1 MRANDGPAPRPY
13 NGAKVDLNEDMNA
26 TMGQGTMYEFGRWRV
41 SSGRICALAML
52 AMWLATAAPSPARA
66 QEAAAASTAV
76 ADPNEPTDLTVANRP
91 ITTLRAMAF
100 GASPSERVEAI
111 TDGLEVVLE
120 RGGPLVVSTRPIP
133 EGVAIQVDGKL
144 LFRILDSDANQE
156 AGETTAMAADAAAR
170 NLQQALDEL
179 RESRNSDAMLKAIG
193 YTLLATTVLFG
204 LLWAIV
210 RCYGFVARRIHAVVQ
225 LRSEKLVPNWGQ
237 QVVGRSGIADLAVVP
252 VKLAAWVAT
261 LLLVYQWAALVLE
274 FFPYTRPWGEG
285 LFDNLLG
292 ALGRFGRNVLDAVPG
307 LLFVALIFFVTRFV
321 VRAVRAFFEGV
332 QAGRIQVAWIDD
344 TTARPTG
351 RLLIAI
357 IWLFSLVAA
366 YPYIPG
372 SDSEAFKGIGVFVG
386 LMLSI
391 GASGVVNQAVSGLM
405 LMYTKAL
412 RPGEFVQVGETEGT
426 VTSVGFLTTR
436 IETLRN
442 VEVTL
447 PNAYLVGNVTRNF
460 SRLMANGG
468 MRLTTAVTIGYN
480 TPWRQVQAML
490 QIAAERTARIA
501 QDPPPRV
508 LQTALQDF
516 YVEYTLIVCVAEP
529 KLKFVVLNELH
540 SHIQDVFN
548 EYGVQIM
555 SPNYEA
561 DPADK
566 KFVPK
571 EQWYPTPAR
580 ADSTAVE
587 APAGASAPVAE

>member
-1 MRANDGPAPRPY
+1 MRA
-13 NGAKVDLNEDMNA
+13 
-26 TMGQGTMYEFGRWRV
+26 FGRWLTLCGRV
-41 SSGRICALAML
+41 FAPAVLIAM
-52 AMWLATAAPSPARA
+52 LATAATPVPAHA
-66 QEAAAASTAV
+66 EDSASAPV
-76 ADPNEPTDLTVANRP
+76 VVDPNQPTELIVANRP

-100 GASPSERVEAI
+100 GANPAERVEAI
-111 TDGLEVVLE
+111 TDGLEVMLQ
-120 RGGPLVVSTRPIP
+120 RGGPLVVSARPIP
-133 EGVAIQVDGKL
+133 EGVAILVDGRF
-144 LFRILDSDANQE
+144 LFRILDGDANQE
-156 AGETTAMAADAAAR
+156 AGETTAMAADAAVR
-170 NLQQALDEL
+170 SLQQALNEV
-179 RESRNSDAMLKAIG
+179 RESRNSETMLKAAG
-193 YTLLATTVLFG
+193 YALFATTILAV
-204 LLWAIV
+204 LLWAV
-210 RCYGFVARRIHAVVQ
+210 MRGYAYASRRIRAFVEM
-225 LRSEKLVPNWGQ
+225 RSDKLAPSWSSH
-237 QVVGRSGIADLAVVP
+237 VVGRSGIADLAVVP
-252 VKLAAWVAT
+252 IKLVAWAVA

-285 LFDNLLG
+285 LFQNLLG
-292 ALGRFGRNVLDAVPG
+292 GLGRFGRNILNAVPG
-307 LLFVALIFFVTRFV
+307 LLFVALIFFVTRFI
-321 VRAVRAFFEGV
+321 VRVVRAFFDGV
-332 QAGRIQVAWIDD
+332 QAGRIQVAWIDE

-412 RPGEFVQVGETEGT
+412 RPGEFVQIGDTEGT
-426 VTSVGFLTTR
+426 VMSVGFLTTR

-447 PNAYLVGNVTRNF
+447 PNAYLAGNVTRNF
-460 SRLMANGG
+460 SRLVTNGG
-468 MRLTTAVTIGYN
+468 MRLTTSVTIGYD
-480 TPWRQVQAML
+480 TPWRQVHAML
-490 QIAAERTARIA
+490 AIAAERTSRISREPA
-501 QDPPPRV
+501 PRV

-516 YVEYTLIVCVAEP
+516 YVEYTLVVCIADP
-529 KLKFVVLNELH
+529 KLKLSVLNELH
-540 SHIQDVFN
+540 AHIQDVFN

-571 EQWYPTPAR
+571 EQWFQAPAR
-580 ADSTAVE
+580 PTGEQSVE
-587 APAGASAPVAE
+587 ARRD